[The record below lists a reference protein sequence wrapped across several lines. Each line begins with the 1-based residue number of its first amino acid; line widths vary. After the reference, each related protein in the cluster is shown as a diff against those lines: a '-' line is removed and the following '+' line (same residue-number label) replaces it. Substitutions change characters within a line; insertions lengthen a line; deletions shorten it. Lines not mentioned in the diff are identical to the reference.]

1 MYDPNMTSLP
11 PTPEPN
17 PVSGNLGGGNL
28 NMGPPLP
35 GLNPGL
41 IPDWFFNLGP
51 GLNPRLLP
59 RLHPGL
65 NPRLIPDWFF
75 NLGPGL
81 KSIWV
86 LDWSNLGPR
95 LAIRVQSGTNP
106 GPRLAIRDQSGT
118 PQIASQIESWIDPR
132 LIPDWFF
139 NPGPPPGFKL
149 PPPIYNHWHFQL
161 CAAISQILCFHQ
173 FWPSLD

>member
-1 MYDPNMTSLP
+1 MFSPQIFKIPKLGNDICFIMMFFQI
-11 PTPEPN
+11 
-17 PVSGNLGGGNL
+17 PVRKMSGENNHCHEENTGGGNL
-28 NMGPPLP
+28 NPGPPP
-35 GLNPGL
+35 
-41 IPDWFFNLGP
+41 
-51 GLNPRLLP
+51 
-59 RLHPGL
+59 PGL

-149 PPPIYNHWHFQL
+149 PPPMWQCSHMQICKHEIHFHHNIPL
-161 CAAISQILCFHQ
+161 TDRLFGRGNGRKN
-173 FWPSLD
+173 